1 MNYLTTK
8 QKEYSKG
15 GILQAPSIK
24 DGQTNGGYVVYR
36 DNLADEDGVID
47 LLRDDIYYDS
57 STGGAVRVEKI
68 QPQKATAE
76 MRPILTDFRNK
87 LIASENTAQKKE
99 GKPGIAAAIAEK
111 TTAQPA
117 IPAANAKVTAAPV
130 PAAMAGKTAAPTP
143 APIAKEENKNWNA
156 ASGVIATAN
165 NVAKVPGAV
174 LDYDK
179 AAVKRNDWI
188 DKTGSQAAKST
199 TIDDVAKQFKK
210 EDKQLFY
217 NIAKKL
223 QSPYANKIVKGIGIA
238 DLSVDIINEYV
249 KCGRI
254 DKSTAKELTKYMAT
268 GAGTMLISDAVAA
281 AAAGLGTM
289 ISPVGA
295 LAVSAAVVLF
305 LSTCLEMGI
314 DGVDKWITSGQ
325 AEEYLQGVMNDSME
339 RYNKECAELRA
350 VQERIARENKWH
362 KYEEKVSA
370 EGTKKMNQDLVA
382 AAVRAGNAANNAM
395 ASVAN
400 KNISK
405 MTTAEQ
411 KRLNDL
417 VGLGQMSQQIAN
429 NAMKNTKPVKSKD
442 KQKSKG
448 WFGR

>member
-68 QPQKATAE
+68 QPQKAAE
-76 MRPILTDFRNK
+76 MRPILTDFRDK
-87 LIASENTAQKKE
+87 LTASADTAQKKG

-117 IPAANAKVTAAPV
+117 IPAANAKVTAAPA
-130 PAAMAGKTAAPTP
+130 PASQAGKTAAPTP
-143 APIAKEENKNWNA
+143 APIAKEKNKNWNA
-156 ASGVIATAN
+156 AAGVIATAN

-268 GAGTMLISDAVAA
+268 GAGTMIISNAVAGLS
-281 AAAGLGTM
+281 AGLGLGAM
-289 ISPVGA
+289 LSPVGA

-305 LSTCLEMGI
+305 LSTGLEMGI
-314 DGVDKWITSGQ
+314 DGIDKWITSGQ

-339 RYNKECAELRA
+339 RYNKECAELKA
-350 VQERIARENKWH
+350 QQERIARENEWH

-370 EGTKKMNQDLVA
+370 EGIKQMKKDLA
-382 AAVRAGNAANNAM
+382 AAATKTANTTNKAM

-411 KRLNDL
+411 KQLNDL

-429 NAMKNTKPVKSKD
+429 NAMKNTKPVKSKN

-448 WFGR
+448 WF

>member
-15 GILQAPSIK
+15 GISQAPSIK

-76 MRPILTDFRNK
+76 MRPILTDFRDK

-99 GKPGIAAAIAEK
+99 GKPGIAAAIAER

-117 IPAANAKVTAAPV
+117 IPAVNAKATLAPV

-143 APIAKEENKNWNA
+143 APIAKEENKNWNV

-268 GAGTMLISDAVAA
+268 GAGTMLISDGVAA
-281 AAAGLGTM
+281 AAAGLGAGAAL
-289 ISPVGA
+289 SPFGVLIVSSA
-295 LAVSAAVVLF
+295 IILAASIG
-305 LSTCLEMGI
+305 LEKGI
-314 DGVDKWITSGQ
+314 QGLDKWITSGQ
-325 AEEYLQGVMNDSME
+325 AEEYLQGVMEESME
-339 RYNKECAELRA
+339 RYNKECAELRV

-370 EGTKKMNQDLVA
+370 EATKKMNQDLVA

-400 KNISK
+400 KNIGK
-405 MTTAEQ
+405 MTPAEQ
-411 KRLNDL
+411 KNFDDL
-417 VGLGQMSQQIAN
+417 VGLGLMSQQIAN
-429 NAMKNTKPVKSKD
+429 QSK
-442 KQKSKG
+442 K
-448 WFGR
+448 

>member
-15 GILQAPSIK
+15 GISQAPSMK

-76 MRPILTDFRNK
+76 MRPIITDFRSK
-87 LIASENTAQKKE
+87 LIASENTAQKKG
-99 GKPGIAAAIAEK
+99 GKLGIAAAIAER

-117 IPAANAKVTAAPV
+117 IPAVNAKATLAPV

-268 GAGTMLISDAVAA
+268 GAGTMLISDGVAA
-281 AAAGLGTM
+281 AAAGLGAGAAL
-289 ISPVGA
+289 SPFGVLIVSSA
-295 LAVSAAVVLF
+295 IILAASIG
-305 LSTCLEMGI
+305 LEKGI
-314 DGVDKWITSGQ
+314 QGLDKWITSGQ
-325 AEEYLQGVMNDSME
+325 AEEYLQGVMEESME

-350 VQERIARENKWH
+350 VQERLARENKWH

-400 KNISK
+400 KNIGK
-405 MTTAEQ
+405 MTPAEQ
-411 KRLNDL
+411 KNFDDL
-417 VGLGQMSQQIAN
+417 VGLGLMSQQIAN
-429 NAMKNTKPVKSKD
+429 QSK
-442 KQKSKG
+442 K
-448 WFGR
+448 

>member
-15 GILQAPSIK
+15 GIPQAPSMK

-76 MRPILTDFRNK
+76 MRPIITDFRSK
-87 LIASENTAQKKE
+87 LIASENTAQKKG
-99 GKPGIAAAIAEK
+99 GKPGIAAAIAER

-117 IPAANAKVTAAPV
+117 IPAVNAKATLAPV

-268 GAGTMLISDAVAA
+268 GAGTMLISDGVAA
-281 AAAGLGTM
+281 AAAGLGAGAAL
-289 ISPVGA
+289 SPFGVLIVSSA
-295 LAVSAAVVLF
+295 IILAASIG
-305 LSTCLEMGI
+305 LEKGI
-314 DGVDKWITSGQ
+314 QGLDKWITSGQ
-325 AEEYLQGVMNDSME
+325 AEEYLQGVMEESME
-339 RYNKECAELRA
+339 RYNKECAELRV
-350 VQERIARENKWH
+350 VQERIARENEWH

-370 EGTKKMNQDLVA
+370 EATKKMNQDLVA
-382 AAVRAGNAANNAM
+382 AAVRTGNAANNAM

-400 KNISK
+400 KNIGK
-405 MTTAEQ
+405 MTPAEQ
-411 KRLNDL
+411 KNFDDL
-417 VGLGQMSQQIAN
+417 VGLGLMSQQIAN
-429 NAMKNTKPVKSKD
+429 QSK
-442 KQKSKG
+442 K
-448 WFGR
+448 

>member
-15 GILQAPSIK
+15 GIPQAPSMK

-76 MRPILTDFRNK
+76 MRSILTDFRDK
-87 LIASENTAQKKE
+87 LIASENTAQKKG
-99 GKPGIAAAIAEK
+99 GKPGIAAAIAER

-156 ASGVIATAN
+156 AAGVIATAN

-179 AAVKRNDWI
+179 AAVKRNDLI
-188 DKTGSQAAKST
+188 DKTGSSKQYSAT
-199 TIDDVAKQFKK
+199 YDDALKQIR
-210 EDKQLFY
+210 EMDNDLIY
-217 NIAKKL
+217 NVAKKL
-223 QSPYANKIVKGIGIA
+223 KNPYTNKVITTVEMAN
-238 DLSVDIINEYV
+238 LSKDIINEFQRS
-249 KCGRI
+249 GRI
-254 DKSTAKELTKYMAT
+254 DKSTAKELTKYFAQE
-268 GAGTMLISDAVAA
+268 AGMRILSHIAASTIGVAFAANPVGAVAA
-281 AAAGLGTM
+281 
-289 ISPVGA
+289 S
-295 LAVSAAVVLF
+295 AVVILF
-305 LSTCLEMGI
+305 CANYLEKSI

-325 AEEYLQGVMNDSME
+325 AEEYLQGVMEESME
-339 RYNKECAELRA
+339 RYNKECAELRV

-400 KNISK
+400 KNIGK
-405 MTTAEQ
+405 MTPAEQ
-411 KRLNDL
+411 KNFDDL
-417 VGLGQMSQQIAN
+417 VGLGLMSQQIAN
-429 NAMKNTKPVKSKD
+429 QSK
-442 KQKSKG
+442 K
-448 WFGR
+448 

>member
-15 GILQAPSIK
+15 GIPQAPSIK

-76 MRPILTDFRNK
+76 MRPILTDFRDK

-99 GKPGIAAAIAEK
+99 GKPGIAAAIAER

-117 IPAANAKVTAAPV
+117 IPAVNAKATLAPV

-156 ASGVIATAN
+156 AAGVIATAN

-268 GAGTMLISDAVAA
+268 GAGTMLISDGVAV
-281 AAAGLGTM
+281 AAAGLGAGAAL
-289 ISPVGA
+289 SPFGVLIVSSA
-295 LAVSAAVVLF
+295 IILAASIG
-305 LSTCLEMGI
+305 LEKGI
-314 DGVDKWITSGQ
+314 QGLDKWITSGQ
-325 AEEYLQGVMNDSME
+325 AEEYLQGVMEESME
-339 RYNKECAELRA
+339 RYNKEWAELRA
-350 VQERIARENKWH
+350 VQERLARENKWH

-400 KNISK
+400 KNIGK
-405 MTTAEQ
+405 MTPAEQ
-411 KRLNDL
+411 KNFDDL
-417 VGLGQMSQQIAN
+417 VGLGLMSQQIAN
-429 NAMKNTKPVKSKD
+429 QSK
-442 KQKSKG
+442 K
-448 WFGR
+448 

>member
-76 MRPILTDFRNK
+76 MRPIITDFRSK
-87 LIASENTAQKKE
+87 LIASENTAQKKG

-117 IPAANAKVTAAPV
+117 IPAANAKVTAAPA
-130 PAAMAGKTAAPTP
+130 PASQAGKTAAPTP

-156 ASGVIATAN
+156 ASGMIATAN

-179 AAVKRNDWI
+179 AAVKRNDLI
-188 DKTGSQAAKST
+188 DKTGSSKQYSAT
-199 TIDDVAKQFKK
+199 YDDALKQIR
-210 EDKQLFY
+210 EMDNDLIY
-217 NIAKKL
+217 NVAKKL
-223 QSPYANKIVKGIGIA
+223 KNPYTNKVITTVEMAN
-238 DLSVDIINEYV
+238 LSKDIINEFQRS
-249 KCGRI
+249 GRI
-254 DKSTAKELTKYMAT
+254 DKSTAKELTKYFAQE
-268 GAGTMLISDAVAA
+268 AGTHLISTAVAA
-281 AAAGLGTM
+281 TIGVAITNP
-289 ISPVGA
+289 ITVV
-295 LAVSAAVVLF
+295 AVSAFVILAM
-305 LSTCLEMGI
+305 STAMEKGI
-314 DGVDKWITSGQ
+314 QDLDNWITSGK
-325 AEEYLQGVMNDSME
+325 AEIYLQGVMEESME
-339 RYNKECAELRA
+339 RYNKECAELRV
-350 VQERIARENKWH
+350 VQERIARENEWH

-370 EGTKKMNQDLVA
+370 EATKKMNQDLVA

-400 KNISK
+400 KNIGK
-405 MTTAEQ
+405 MTPAEQ
-411 KRLNDL
+411 KNFEDL
-417 VGLGQMSQQIAN
+417 VGLGLMSQQIAN
-429 NAMKNTKPVKSKD
+429 QSK
-442 KQKSKG
+442 K
-448 WFGR
+448 

>member
-117 IPAANAKVTAAPV
+117 IPAANAKVTAAPA
-130 PAAMAGKTAAPTP
+130 PASQAGKTAAPTP
-143 APIAKEENKNWNA
+143 APIAKEKNKNWNA
-156 ASGVIATAN
+156 AAGVIATAN

-179 AAVKRNDWI
+179 AAVKRNDWL

-448 WFGR
+448 WF

>member
-15 GILQAPSIK
+15 GISQAPSIK

-76 MRPILTDFRNK
+76 MRPILTDFRDK

-156 ASGVIATAN
+156 AAGVIATAN

-179 AAVKRNDWI
+179 VAVKRNDLI
-188 DKTGSQAAKST
+188 DKTGSSKQYSAT
-199 TIDDVAKQFKK
+199 YDDALKQIR
-210 EDKQLFY
+210 EMDNDLIY
-217 NIAKKL
+217 NVAKKL
-223 QSPYANKIVKGIGIA
+223 KNPYTNKVITTVEMAN
-238 DLSVDIINEYV
+238 LSKDIINEFQRS
-249 KCGRI
+249 GRI
-254 DKSTAKELTKYMAT
+254 DKSTAKELTKYFAQEAEMRILSHIAAST
-268 GAGTMLISDAVAA
+268 IGVAFA
-281 AAAGLGTM
+281 AN
-289 ISPVGA
+289 PVGA
-295 LAVSAAVVLF
+295 VVASAVVILF
-305 LSTCLEMGI
+305 CANYLEKSI

-325 AEEYLQGVMNDSME
+325 AEEYLQGVMEESME
-339 RYNKECAELRA
+339 RYNKECAELRV
-350 VQERIARENKWH
+350 VQERIARENEWH
-362 KYEEKVSA
+362 KYEKKVSA
-370 EGTKKMNQDLVA
+370 EATKKMNQDLVA

-400 KNISK
+400 KNIGK
-405 MTTAEQ
+405 MTPAEQ
-411 KRLNDL
+411 KNFDDL
-417 VGLGQMSQQIAN
+417 VGLGLMSQQIAN
-429 NAMKNTKPVKSKD
+429 QSK
-442 KQKSKG
+442 K
-448 WFGR
+448 

>member
-15 GILQAPSIK
+15 GISQAPSIK

-76 MRPILTDFRNK
+76 MRPILTDFRDK

-117 IPAANAKVTAAPV
+117 IPAANAKVTAASA
-130 PAAMAGKTAAPTP
+130 PASQAGKTAAPTP

-179 AAVKRNDWI
+179 VAVKRNDLI
-188 DKTGSQAAKST
+188 DKTGSSKQYSAT
-199 TIDDVAKQFKK
+199 YDDALKQIR
-210 EDKQLFY
+210 EMDNDLIY
-217 NIAKKL
+217 NVAKKL
-223 QSPYANKIVKGIGIA
+223 KNPYTNKVITTVEMAN
-238 DLSVDIINEYV
+238 LSKDIINEFQRS
-249 KCGRI
+249 GRI
-254 DKSTAKELTKYMAT
+254 DKSTAKELTKYFAQE
-268 GAGTMLISDAVAA
+268 AGMRILSHIAASTIGVAFA
-281 AAAGLGTM
+281 AN
-289 ISPVGA
+289 PVGA
-295 LAVSAAVVLF
+295 VVASAVVILF
-305 LSTCLEMGI
+305 CANYLEKSI

-325 AEEYLQGVMNDSME
+325 AEEYLQGVMEESME
-339 RYNKECAELRA
+339 RYNKECAELRV
-350 VQERIARENKWH
+350 VQERIARENEWH

-370 EGTKKMNQDLVA
+370 EATKKMNQDLVA

-400 KNISK
+400 KNIGK
-405 MTTAEQ
+405 MTSAEQ
-411 KRLNDL
+411 KNFDDL
-417 VGLGQMSQQIAN
+417 VGLGLMSQQIAN
-429 NAMKNTKPVKSKD
+429 QSK
-442 KQKSKG
+442 K
-448 WFGR
+448 

>member
-15 GILQAPSIK
+15 GIPQAPSMK

-76 MRPILTDFRNK
+76 MRPIITDFRSK
-87 LIASENTAQKKE
+87 LIASENTAQKKG
-99 GKPGIAAAIAEK
+99 GKPGIAAAIAER

-117 IPAANAKVTAAPV
+117 IPAANAKVTAAPA
-130 PAAMAGKTAAPTP
+130 PASQAGKTAAPTP

-156 ASGVIATAN
+156 AAGVIATAN

-179 AAVKRNDWI
+179 AAVKRNDLI
-188 DKTGSQAAKST
+188 DKTGSSKQYSAT
-199 TIDDVAKQFKK
+199 YDDALKQIR
-210 EDKQLFY
+210 EMDNDVIY
-217 NIAKKL
+217 NVAKKL
-223 QSPYANKIVKGIGIA
+223 KNPYTNKVITTVEMAN
-238 DLSVDIINEYV
+238 LSKDIINEFQRS
-249 KCGRI
+249 GRI
-254 DKSTAKELTKYMAT
+254 DKSTAKELTKYFAQE
-268 GAGTMLISDAVAA
+268 AGMRILSHIAASTIGVAFAANPVGAVAA
-281 AAAGLGTM
+281 
-289 ISPVGA
+289 S
-295 LAVSAAVVLF
+295 AVVILF
-305 LSTCLEMGI
+305 CEKKKKKSI

-325 AEEYLQGVMNDSME
+325 AEEYLQGVMEESME

-400 KNISK
+400 KNIGK
-405 MTTAEQ
+405 MTPAEQ
-411 KRLNDL
+411 KNFDDL
-417 VGLGQMSQQIAN
+417 VGLGLMSQQIAN
-429 NAMKNTKPVKSKD
+429 QSK
-442 KQKSKG
+442 K
-448 WFGR
+448 